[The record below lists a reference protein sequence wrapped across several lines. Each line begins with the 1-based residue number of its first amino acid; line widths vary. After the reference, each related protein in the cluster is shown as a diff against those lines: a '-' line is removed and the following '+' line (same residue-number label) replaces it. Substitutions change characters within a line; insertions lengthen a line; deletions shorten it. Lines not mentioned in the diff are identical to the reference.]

1 MSRAFLICPE
11 PVRGVTA
18 GVGTRFL
25 TLARI
30 LAEAGHGVTLAIPND
45 PAEAAGILEG
55 DILLAIDEA
64 NLDMVSRFDAPEV
77 RIYRHGFAA
86 AISAMAT
93 AFGIRYASPRTIPA
107 QAANILD
114 LPVQEWREG

>member
-1 MSRAFLICPE
+1 MLQCAHIKLEQEVGKMYGRE
-11 PVRGVTA
+11 ERG
-18 GVGTRFL
+18 L
-25 TLARI
+25 
-30 LAEAGHGVTLAIPND
+30 
-45 PAEAAGILEG
+45 GIWFRDG
-55 DILLAIDEA
+55 IRDMLLAIDEA

-86 AISAMAT
+86 AISAVAT

-107 QAANILD
+107 QTTNVID